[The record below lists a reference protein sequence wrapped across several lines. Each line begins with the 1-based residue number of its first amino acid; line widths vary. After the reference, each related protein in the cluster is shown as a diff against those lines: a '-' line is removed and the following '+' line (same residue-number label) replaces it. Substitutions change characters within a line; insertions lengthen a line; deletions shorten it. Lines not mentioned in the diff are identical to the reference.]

1 MKNYL
6 IISNSTKKS
15 QEFYTKFKK
24 RNFRDLFKLSNG
36 SEIEL
41 TIRKIYIRRTESY
54 FEYQESQAKNNEV
67 VKLTDIF
74 GLKYV
79 EVYLY
84 R

>member
-24 RNFRDLFKLSNG
+24 RNFRDFFKLSNG

-74 GLKYV
+74 RLKYV